1 MRHAWYCILAVTLWS
16 FLCATVTV
24 GDEGER
30 LERQAELLRGLR
42 AGTLEAFE
50 TYELARLT
58 EDLGDLPTALRI
70 WDVIER
76 RHSSEIVHN
85 ESSAPDWTYAELA
98 AFWTQRIRHKM
109 ALPDRRVLPDAELL
123 RRLGEQARATAQ
135 TNALNGRDGIVDLS
149 VQSDLDGDGIDEV
162 FMVGKYGPLGR
173 RDEPFMC
180 VAKWTESEYHVVWRA
195 NTGDKRMLLVPS
207 MFEIRDRNGDGLKEI
222 QVGFEA
228 NTDNAASLYFNGETA
243 ILVNW

>member
-1 MRHAWYCILAVTLWS
+1 MRHAWYCILALTVS
-16 FLCATVTV
+16 NFLCATVAA
-24 GDEGER
+24 GDEAER

-42 AGTLEAFE
+42 AGTLDAFE

-76 RHSSEIVHN
+76 RHGSETVHN

-98 AFWTQRIRHKM
+98 AFWTRRIRHKM
-109 ALPDRRVLPDAELL
+109 ALPGRPVLPDADLL
-123 RRLGEQARATAQ
+123 RRLGQHARTSAQAS
-135 TNALNGRDGIVDLS
+135 ALNGRDGIVDLS
-149 VQSDLDGDGIDEV
+149 VQTDLDGDGIDEV
-162 FMVGKYGPLGR
+162 FLVGKYGPLDR
-173 RDEPFMC
+173 RDESFMC
-180 VAKWTESEYHVVWRA
+180 VAKWNGSEYRVVWRA
-195 NTGDKRMLLVPS
+195 NTGDKRMRLFPS

-243 ILVNW
+243 ILVGY

>member
-1 MRHAWYCILAVTLWS
+1 LGA
-16 FLCATVTV
+16 
-24 GDEGER
+24 EGER

-76 RHSSEIVHN
+76 RHASEIVHN

-98 AFWTQRIRHKM
+98 AFWTRRIRHKM
-109 ALPDRRVLPDAELL
+109 TLPDYQMIPDAELL
-123 RRLGEQARATAQ
+123 RRLGHHARTSAQ
-135 TNALNGRDGIVDLS
+135 TSSLNGRGGLVDLS
-149 VQSDLDGDGIDEV
+149 VQTDLDGDGIDEV
-162 FMVGKYGPLGR
+162 FMVGKYGPLDR

-180 VAKWTESEYHVVWRA
+180 VAKWNGSEYRVVWRA
-195 NTGDKRMLLVPS
+195 NAGDRRMRLFPS
-207 MFEIRDRNGDGLKEI
+207 MFEVCDRNGDGLKEI

-243 ILVNW
+243 ILANW